1 MNSSDYR
8 TTALLTEHL
17 GFPPLTL
24 IDNVINAVNEI
35 LGKCTDALEDY
46 LVKRSQARLAELATT
61 KSNDNTGSNTT
72 SSVKNFPPSEITLGT
87 AEIESLLQVHID
99 KNFDK
104 FELYALRNIFTV
116 PKELVE
122 GGWIRL
128 KHYEGID
135 FDIKDTQTTERMA
148 KDLDA
153 QLQKLISDISVELKL
168 RQILKLQV
176 TKARKLVATLREYRQ
191 VISIFSTYTPGTD
204 LSPDAALAFKALT
217 PVDENLH
224 FIFTQVDE
232 LIKQA
237 QLLNDRFF
245 KHDGLRNE
253 IRTMD
258 FVPTPRDKYIQ
269 TKTRRLL
276 ESVGIITSLNTAS
289 TSEPTPRP

>member
-24 IDNVINAVNEI
+24 IDHVINAVNEI
-35 LGKCTDALEDY
+35 LSKCTDALEEY
-46 LVKRSQARLAELATT
+46 LVKRRQARLAGAENNSTFEGAESTR
-61 KSNDNTGSNTT
+61 NTAS
-72 SSVKNFPPSEITLGT
+72 KDFPLEEIILGT
-87 AEIESLLQVHID
+87 AQIESLLQVHID

-104 FELYALRNIFTV
+104 FELYALRNIFTI
-116 PKELVE
+116 PKDLVD

-128 KHYEGID
+128 NHYADIA
-135 FDIKDTQTTERMA
+135 FDTNDPHSIERIA

-176 TKARKLVATLREYRQ
+176 AKASKLIATLRDFKQ
-191 VISIFSTYTPGTD
+191 IINIFSTYTPGTD
-204 LSPDAALAFKALT
+204 LSPEAALALKSLT
-217 PVDENLH
+217 PMDDNLH

-237 QLLNDRFF
+237 ELLNNRFF
-245 KHDGLRNE
+245 KDNSLRE
-253 IRTMD
+253 DIRSMD
-258 FVPTPRDKYIQ
+258 FVPTARDKYIE

-276 ESVGIITSLNTAS
+276 ESVGIFSPLSTTVSPETAFG
-289 TSEPTPRP
+289 T